1 MNSKTLT
8 PAHIAIMAVSAGVCV
23 ANIYY
28 NQPILPHLA
37 RTFQA
42 SENEVGRVAVLAQA
56 GYGVGLFFLTPLGD
70 KLNRKRLMLFLQ
82 VLLVIALGCMAMAT
96 SLLLVNIM
104 SFFIGLFAV
113 SVQIIVPMAASLAKE
128 NRGRVVG
135 IIFTGILVGVLFARV
150 FSGFIAEWFGWR
162 YVYGISA
169 GMVGVVAL
177 ALQLSL
183 PNVSSA
189 FTGTYGQLLSST
201 LAQIGRF
208 PLLRNTALLG
218 ALVFGTFCSFWTT
231 LTFHLSGPPF
241 QYQTGTIGL
250 FGLLAIGA
258 ALLAPVFGKQADKG
272 NALKIRLFM
281 ASLLILSVLIVKVF
295 PLSASAFILTVL
307 LLDLGA
313 QSIQV
318 TNTALIYTLD
328 STAHSRINTVYM
340 TSYFIG
346 GAIGTFVGIQAWAWG
361 GWNMVTWQLLLWSSL
376 AMFVLLIGS
385 RLKTATA

>member
-1 MNSKTLT
+1 MKSNGLT
-8 PAHIAIMAVSAGVCV
+8 PGQIAIMAISAGVCV

-37 RTFQA
+37 HSFRA

-56 GYGVGLFFLTPLGD
+56 GYGMGLFFLTPLGD
-70 KLNRKRLMLFLQ
+70 KVNRKRLMLLLQ
-82 VLLVIALGCMAMAT
+82 VLLVIALGCMAVA
-96 SLLLVNIM
+96 SNLLIVNIM
-104 SFFIGLFAV
+104 SFLIGLFAV

-169 GMVGVVAL
+169 VMVGAVAL

-183 PNVSSA
+183 PNVPSA
-189 FTGTYGQLLSST
+189 FTGSYADLLTST
-201 LAQIGRF
+201 LVQVRRF

-241 QYQTGTIGL
+241 HYQTGTIGL

-272 NALKIRLFM
+272 NASRIRLFM
-281 ASLLILSVLIVKVF
+281 ACLLIVSVLIVKLF
-295 PLSASAFILTVL
+295 PSSSIAFILTVL

-313 QSIQV
+313 QSIQM

-346 GAIGTFVGIQAWAWG
+346 GAVGTLVGIQCWTWG
-361 GWNMVTWQLLLWSSL
+361 GWTLVTWQLLLWSSL
-376 AMFVLLIGS
+376 ALVVLMVS
-385 RLKTATA
+385 KRQRPVYS